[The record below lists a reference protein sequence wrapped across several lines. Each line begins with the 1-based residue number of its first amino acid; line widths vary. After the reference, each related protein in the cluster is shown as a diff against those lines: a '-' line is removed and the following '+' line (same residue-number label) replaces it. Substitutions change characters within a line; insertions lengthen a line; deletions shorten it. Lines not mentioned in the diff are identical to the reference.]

1 MEEKTGKSKKPVLKR
16 KHFILALIAVCAIAV
31 IAEGVLLVVTFSKK
45 KKDKKQD
52 EMRPTVESS
61 EVPEGKQLVWRIAK
75 DTWTNIEGD
84 TSETLYCYDDL
95 GRVVQIETRQMD
107 ERGAVE
113 GVVVYRYFYESG
125 SVRIEGYHL
134 EKDESVSEDKWSS
147 VTFVVLPGSTD
158 EFAALTFVNN
168 REGSNFQLE
177 QDEDGRW
184 TRVMVY
190 CNDDGIKYYD
200 EYVFTYDDGKRPTGW
215 NHTERE
221 IRSGQILV
229 PKETVEYHY
238 DEENSPNVK
247 AVWKDPDGTV
257 RQRFFQFG
265 RVAYE
270 TTSSVEQ
277 DLIIHSRQWVFPN
290 DGFTEE
296 YTFDEDGVLNRIVLR
311 YEIPLSSPS
320 DGRPEDS
327 RKIVLSAETYKE
339 RLEYFEYDGEGRVI
353 EVVRRFAEEGAPEAQ
368 LDCLQYDDEGRVVS
382 WIHQGIEQTYQYD
395 ENGFVSKMIKTGDG
409 EWDGVETFEYIPLTV
424 TAQ

>member
-1 MEEKTGKSKKPVLKR
+1 M
-16 KHFILALIAVCAIAV
+16 
-31 IAEGVLLVVTFSKK
+31 
-45 KKDKKQD
+45 
-52 EMRPTVESS
+52 
-61 EVPEGKQLVWRIAK
+61 
-75 DTWTNIEGD
+75 
-84 TSETLYCYDDL
+84 
-95 GRVVQIETRQMD
+95 
-107 ERGAVE
+107 
-113 GVVVYRYFYESG
+113 
-125 SVRIEGYHL
+125 
-134 EKDESVSEDKWSS
+134 
-147 VTFVVLPGSTD
+147 
-158 EFAALTFVNN
+158 
-168 REGSNFQLE
+168 
-177 QDEDGRW
+177 
-184 TRVMVY
+184 
-190 CNDDGIKYYD
+190 
-200 EYVFTYDDGKRPTGW
+200 
-215 NHTERE
+215 
-221 IRSGQILV
+221 
-229 PKETVEYHY
+229 EYHY

-247 AVWKDPDGTV
+247 AVWNDPDGTV

-409 EWDGVETFEYIPLTV
+409 EWDGTETFEYIPLMV

>member
-1 MEEKTGKSKKPVLKR
+1 
-16 KHFILALIAVCAIAV
+16 
-31 IAEGVLLVVTFSKK
+31 
-45 KKDKKQD
+45 
-52 EMRPTVESS
+52 
-61 EVPEGKQLVWRIAK
+61 
-75 DTWTNIEGD
+75 
-84 TSETLYCYDDL
+84 
-95 GRVVQIETRQMD
+95 
-107 ERGAVE
+107 
-113 GVVVYRYFYESG
+113 
-125 SVRIEGYHL
+125 
-134 EKDESVSEDKWSS
+134 

-158 EFAALTFVNN
+158 EFTALTFVNN

-221 IRSGQILV
+221 TRSGQILV
-229 PKETVEYHY
+229 PRETVEYIY
-238 DEENSPNVK
+238 DEEDSPNFI
-247 AVWKDPDGTV
+247 AEWKNPDGTV
-257 RQRFFQFG
+257 TQRFFQFG

-277 DLIIHSRQWVFPN
+277 DSVFFSRQWVFRN
-290 DGFTEE
+290 DGFNEE
-296 YTFDEDGVLNRIVLR
+296 YVLDEDGVLIKTIS

-327 RKIVLSAETYKE
+327 RKIVLTAKTYE
-339 RLEYFEYDGEGRVI
+339 EYSDYFKCDDEGRVI
-353 EVVRRFAEEGAPEAQ
+353 AVNRRFAAEGAPEEQ
-368 LDCLQYDDEGRVVS
+368 LDWLQYDDEGRVVS

-409 EWDGVETFEYIPLTV
+409 EWDGTETFEYIPLMV